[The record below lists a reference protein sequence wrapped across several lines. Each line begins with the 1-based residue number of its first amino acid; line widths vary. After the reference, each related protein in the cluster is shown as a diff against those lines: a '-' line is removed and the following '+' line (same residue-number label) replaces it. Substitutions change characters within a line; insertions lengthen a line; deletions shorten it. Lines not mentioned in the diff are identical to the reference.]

1 MAQIETY
8 VIQPFHIHRKRLVPS
23 QGVPAKTE
31 RQAVGDG
38 RRIAGSKAGAAVLK
52 ILADD
57 ETGEPSSIEVI
68 ERYGDIPDEFEES
81 IRAL

>member
-8 VIQPFHIHRKRLVPS
+8 VIQPFHIHRKRLAPS
-23 QGVPAKTE
+23 QGVPAKT
-31 RQAVGDG
+31 RHHAIADG
-38 RRIAGSKAGAAVLK
+38 RRIATGKAGAAVLK
-52 ILADD
+52 IVADD

-68 ERYGDIPDEFEES
+68 ERYGDIPEEFEES